1 MEKIIK
7 ADIDCLLATTKRTIE
22 EGDTARAMAAATQ
35 LVERIADLLKVD
47 ALREVSN
54 DYKS

>member
-7 ADIDCLLATTKRTIE
+7 ADIDCLLATTKRTLE

-54 DYKS
+54 VAEN

>member
-7 ADIDCLLATTKRTIE
+7 ADIDCLLATTKRMLE
-22 EGDTARAMAAATQ
+22 EDNKAWAMAAATQ
-35 LVERIADLLKVD
+35 LVERIADLMRVD

-54 DYKS
+54 DNQN

>member
-7 ADIDCLLATTKRTIE
+7 ADIDCLLATTQRAIDH
-22 EGDTARAMAAATQ
+22 GDTARAMAAATQ

-54 DYKS
+54 DHKS